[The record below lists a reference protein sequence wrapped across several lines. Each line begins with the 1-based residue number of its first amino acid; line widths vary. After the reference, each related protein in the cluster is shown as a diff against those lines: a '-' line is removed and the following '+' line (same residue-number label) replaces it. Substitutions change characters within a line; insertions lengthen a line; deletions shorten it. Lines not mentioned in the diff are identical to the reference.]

1 MQPGPKNDPR
11 IEQALELIRNL
22 LSEDAQI
29 DSLRPWEKTRYTSPP
44 VQGRLS
50 ATDRLSW
57 WFRPFSD
64 SQDPWD
70 DFFDQS
76 SQTLPASLVDHR
88 LFASQPQPLP
98 PPGNPQ
104 TVSPDPGLLPG
115 PRAALRLLLSEPEEE
130 IIEDDAQ
137 AVVTCLFNF
146 IHAFGQRD
154 VDKAMQ
160 YVDQD
165 YHTLDKDEETDRMG
179 LAYQLKSLLDTLI
192 GWDFEISIAEIPRPI
207 LYPDAILVYAEI
219 LIDAIRPT
227 DSFRRTILERR
238 ISVFK
243 QQPDKSWLIQALS
256 QI

>member
-1 MQPGPKNDPR
+1 MQPGPKNDLR
-11 IEQALELIRNL
+11 VEQALELLRNL
-22 LSEDAQI
+22 LSEDARI
-29 DSLRPWEKTRYTSPP
+29 DSLRPWEKTRYASPP

-70 DFFDQS
+70 SFFDQS
-76 SQTLPASLVDHR
+76 NEALPPSLIGDKLLASQT
-88 LFASQPQPLP
+88 QPLSP
-98 PPGNPQ
+98 AGNPLK
-104 TVSPDPGLLPG
+104 VSPDAGLLPG

-154 VDKAMQ
+154 IDKAMK

-165 YHTLDKDEETDRMG
+165 YHTFYKDQETDRLG
-179 LAYQLKSLLDTLI
+179 LAYQLKSLLDSLI
-192 GWDFEISIAEIPRPI
+192 GWEFEISIAEIPRPI

-219 LIDAIRPT
+219 LIDATKLT
-227 DSFRRTILERR
+227 DSSRRTILERR
-238 ISVFK
+238 ICVFK
-243 QQPDKSWLIQALS
+243 QQPDKSWLIRALS
-256 QI
+256 QL